1 MKEVILS
8 EEELVR
14 RCLKKD
20 RFAQDFLF
28 NKFYK
33 SLYLI
38 SMRYLVDHH
47 LAEDAIIISFT
58 RVFKNLRK
66 FTYQGPGSL
75 GKWIRT
81 ILINESIRMLRK
93 RTTIQFDDD
102 LRRLDTTNSDVNG
115 LQQLQAAD
123 IMSMIEKLPTG
134 YRTVF
139 NLFVVEGYGHREIA
153 EMLSISENTSKSQLK
168 KARNRLINIINKE
181 RRYETK

>member
-1 MKEVILS
+1 
-8 EEELVR
+8 
-14 RCLKKD
+14 
-20 RFAQDFLF
+20 
-28 NKFYK
+28 
-33 SLYLI
+33 
-38 SMRYLVDHH
+38 MRYLVDHH